1 MSNTPNEDC
10 AQDVG
15 QEKPIH
21 DVTESYDSEHGLY
34 KDIVGTGTGDQ
45 DGRKNTVSPFGSLK

>member
-10 AQDVG
+10 AAEVG
-15 QEKPIH
+15 QEKSTKDI
-21 DVTESYDSEHGLY
+21 TESYDSKHGKY
-34 KDIVGTGTGDQ
+34 QDVNGTGTGDM